1 MQGIVYIII
10 YNSPDA
16 DKSQPIYILELGAG
30 HGKLTFHIVKF
41 LLSMKEF
48 FPPGVDHPFKC
59 ILTDFSSHFVDF
71 WRNHPPLAEL
81 AKDGWLDYAVFGI
94 YI

>member
-1 MQGIVYIII
+1 
-10 YNSPDA
+10 
-16 DKSQPIYILELGAG
+16 
-30 HGKLTFHIVKF
+30 
-41 LLSMKEF
+41 MKEF

-71 WRNHPPLAEL
+71 WRNHSPLADL

-94 YI
+94 FINIYIYRF